1 MAGAI
6 IETERLRLAPLVQE
20 EMADLHL
27 LWTRPEVRR
36 YLWDGEIIP
45 EAQTTE
51 ILWQNA
57 ALFAREGYGLWGVR
71 RKDSPVLQGFGGF
84 WHFRDPPELELIVGF
99 RSTAWNRGFAT
110 EAGAAL
116 VRYAFQELGFD
127 EVRGSTDAPNE
138 RSARLMQRLGM
149 EFERREEVGGLDTVF
164 YSIHRSAWTA
174 SDAAYRI
181 EPHGG

>member
-6 IETERLRLAPLVQE
+6 IETERLRLTPIAPDETE
-20 EMADLHL
+20 ELHL

-45 EAQTTE
+45 DAQTTE
-51 ILWQNA
+51 ILRQNA
-57 ALFAREGYGLWGVR
+57 ALFVKHGFGLWGVR
-71 RKDSPVLQGFGGF
+71 RTDSPLLLGFGGY
-84 WHFRDPPELELIVGF
+84 WHFRDPPELELILGF
-99 RSTAWNRGFAT
+99 QSSAWNQGLAT
-110 EAGAAL
+110 ETGAAL

-127 EVRGSTDAPNE
+127 EVRGSTDALNE

-149 EFERREEVGGLDTVF
+149 EFERREEVGGLDTMF
-164 YSIHRSAWTA
+164 YSIRRSAWRP
-174 SDAAYRI
+174 SDAAYRF